1 MVLKQQEDDV
11 LTMGYFQLLN
21 FIFSLF
27 AKIQM
32 EPTGKQLKKDTLRN
46 LEKHSSYLATA

>member
-11 LTMGYFQLLN
+11 LTMGYFPLLN

-27 AKIQM
+27 AKTQM
-32 EPTGKQLKKDTLRN
+32 EPTGKQLKKDTLKN
-46 LEKHSSYLATA
+46 LEKHSFYSETA

>member
-1 MVLKQQEDDV
+1 MALKQQEDDV
-11 LTMGYFQLLN
+11 LIMEYFQLLN

-32 EPTGKQLKKDTLRN
+32 EPTGKQPKKDTLRN
-46 LEKHSSYLATA
+46 LEKHSCYLEMA

>member
-11 LTMGYFQLLN
+11 LIMGYFQRLN

-27 AKIQM
+27 AKTQM

-46 LEKHSSYLATA
+46 LEKHSCYSAMA